1 MLTGL
6 HEEGNA
12 TGMAAGRSHSRQK
25 GGRRMRGPGAEVTRL
40 TIVVSVCQKALS
52 APEPCFSQGSSLRQ
66 YPKSTRGD
74 REGMPHGTRASEIGD
89 GKPPHPRSIVP
100 VMAANHLQP
109 AQDEAEQP
117 PHPDPGPDDDDSPE
131 PFPMPNFDRRF
142 VVFLELQAGHTT
154 SGFVP
159 KTSFSKQ
166 QLQLSHRYS

>member
-1 MLTGL
+1 
-6 HEEGNA
+6 
-12 TGMAAGRSHSRQK
+12 
-25 GGRRMRGPGAEVTRL
+25 
-40 TIVVSVCQKALS
+40 
-52 APEPCFSQGSSLRQ
+52 
-66 YPKSTRGD
+66 
-74 REGMPHGTRASEIGD
+74 
-89 GKPPHPRSIVP
+89 
-100 VMAANHLQP
+100 MAANHLQP